1 MTISDAKKRI
11 NDALIPLKY
20 SRYVCW
26 DSNLETQLVNRYA
39 EDYANGMDFAITP
52 AARMMGG
59 FGTRPDDADDD
70 EQFAIIARQIF
81 DVLNESAVK
90 HWLTAMPR
98 EHAAAIYEELGYYE
112 GTITYS
118 HVEMCGSLFRT
129 RWNGC
134 HPGDEIPV
142 NPDFLPSV

>member
-1 MTISDAKKRI
+1 MTIIEAKKRI
-11 NDALIPLKY
+11 DDALIPLKY
-20 SRYVCW
+20 SRTVCW
-26 DSNLETQLVNRYA
+26 DSDLEDRLVNRYA
-39 EDYANGMDFAITP
+39 EEYAGGMDFALTP

-59 FGTRPDDADDD
+59 WGNRPDDADDD
-70 EQFAIIARQIF
+70 EQFAIIARRIF
-81 DVLNESAVK
+81 DTLNESAVK

-98 EHAAAIYEELGYYE
+98 DHAAAIYEELGYYE

-118 HVEMCGSLFRT
+118 HVEMCGSLFRH

-134 HPGDEIPV
+134 HPDDEIPV